1 MSDHSK
7 FPSLV
12 VLFTANLRANFEL
25 MPHVS
30 TMIQRMRSALLA
42 ENPHPIL
49 LLDLGG
55 AWDAASWECQVT
67 ENRAPYLVL
76 DAMGYAA
83 VYADGLRDE
92 DIRGMQE
99 TVELRLMDNTRP
111 ASWKWRDMLVNLG
124 PNAPLPCVTWA
135 IDDSAADGAI
145 ATGIEGCLMLYP
157 QLGALGFVEAAWPS
171 LKIVQAKTI
180 PFSWDIRPDPS
191 IVACVE
197 FVQREAKAYAERTAR
212 SQYDEDADE

>member
-1 MSDHSK
+1 MTDQSQ
-7 FPSLV
+7 FPSLI

-30 TMIQRMRSALLA
+30 AMIQRMRSVLLA
-42 ENPHPIL
+42 ENPRPIL
-49 LLDLGG
+49 LMDLGG
-55 AWDAASWECQVT
+55 AWDADSWDCQVT

-83 VYADGLRDE
+83 VHADGLGIE
-92 DIRGMQE
+92 DIMGMQE
-99 TVELRLMDNTRP
+99 TVQMRLMENTQP
-111 ASWKWRDMLVNLG
+111 ARWKWRDMVVNLG
-124 PNAPLPCVTWA
+124 PNAAAPAVTWGR
-135 IDDSAADGAI
+135 DDSLSDGVI
-145 ATGIEGCLMLYP
+145 AEVVGGYLTLYP
-157 QLGALGFVEAAWPS
+157 QLGALGFVEATWPS
-171 LKIVQAKTI
+171 LEIVQDKAI

-212 SQYDEDADE
+212 SQNHEDADE